1 MSFTTTVYFVFLLIG
16 LVFYYLIPKNYR
28 WTVLLVMSYIYYL
41 SYRLKAV
48 VFILFTTITVYLLGI
63 MLERIQNGA
72 DAYLA
77 QNKQVLSREEKKSY
91 KNKIKH
97 KKRIYLVIA
106 LLLNFGIDRKSVV

>member
-97 KKRIYLVIA
+97 KKEYI
-106 LLLNFGIDRKSVV
+106 LLLHYCLILECLRQ

>member
-91 KNKIKH
+91 KNKIKY
-97 KKRIYLVIA
+97 KKRIYL
-106 LLLNFGIDRKSVV
+106 

>member
-77 QNKQVLSREEKKSY
+77 QNNRCCHEKKR
-91 KNKIKH
+91 KVT
-97 KKRIYLVIA
+97 RI
-106 LLLNFGIDRKSVV
+106 R